1 MMVAA
6 SNKAK
11 QKAVTPTV
19 LEDDTAKYSN
29 QANGRQGN
37 QYDSNWHVFG
47 LFRRAIDHTK
57 KVITY
62 RSHEVANVI
71 VLQQV
76 ATVVTI

>member
-11 QKAVTPTV
+11 GCDSCV

-62 RSHEVANVI
+62 RSHEEANVI

-76 ATVVTI
+76 ATDVTI